1 MFDGTISAIIMR
13 TETNCI
19 ESVSCE
25 MKQIHVWWYYLSNYH
40 ENRNKLHRICKL
52 RDEADT
58 CLTVLSQQLS
68 WEKKTNCIESVSCRM
83 KQIHVWRYYLSN
95 YHENRNKLHRSCK
108 LWDEVGRWVWRYY
121 PSNDQGGLRKVA
133 MNQLVMV
140 WSSYMC
146 LKVLS
151 QQWSGG
157 HRQIAKNQFV
167 VGWGSYTFLK
177 VLSQQKLGQAETNC
191 NESGTYR
198 IQ

>member
-13 TETNCI
+13 
-19 ESVSCE
+19 
-25 MKQIHVWWYYLSNYH
+25 
-40 ENRNKLHRICKL
+40 
-52 RDEADT
+52 
-58 CLTVLSQQLS
+58 
-68 WEKKTNCIESVSCRM
+68 KKTNCIESVSCRM

-133 MNQLVMV
+133 MNQLVVV

-157 HRQIAKNQFV
+157 HKQIAKNQFV

-177 VLSQQKLGQAETNC
+177 VLSQQKLGTGWNQLQWIRNLQDTVVMYVWRYHLYNNLEGLQQMAAKKA
-191 NESGTYR
+191 
-198 IQ
+198 Q